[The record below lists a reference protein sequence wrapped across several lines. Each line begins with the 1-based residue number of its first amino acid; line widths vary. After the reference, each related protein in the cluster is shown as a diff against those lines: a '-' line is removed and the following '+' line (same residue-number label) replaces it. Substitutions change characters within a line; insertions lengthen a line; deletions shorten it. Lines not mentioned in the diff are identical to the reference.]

1 MTISFQGSQLLT
13 IELLKK
19 KNPYK
24 CLLKFQLEERINIPE
39 GINNIL
45 DASSIP
51 KESVKIL
58 PSQDPETIPEG
69 NQNKE

>member
-19 KNPYK
+19 KKKNLYK
-24 CLLKFQLEERINIPE
+24 YLLKFQLEERINIPE

-51 KESVKIL
+51 KERNR
-58 PSQDPETIPEG
+58 G
-69 NQNKE
+69 

>member
-19 KNPYK
+19 KKKKNLYK
-24 CLLKFQLEERINIPE
+24 YLLKFQLEERINIPE

-51 KESVKIL
+51 KERNR
-58 PSQDPETIPEG
+58 G
-69 NQNKE
+69 